1 MERVYAQ
8 DVSKHLDEMVK
19 VQGFVENI
27 RNSKAMAF
35 IVLKDITGKVQ
46 ITLEKE
52 PNPRLAEVVD
62 TITPDSVIT
71 VTGKAV
77 QNEYVKM
84 GGIEILP
91 DDIIVESVAAALPS
105 VRKESRPWSAPALTS
120 GLTTAGLTCARMR
133 IS

>member
-8 DVSKHLDEMVK
+8 EVSQHLEEQVK

-52 PNPRLAEVVD
+52 PNPALAEVVD

-77 QNEYVKM
+77 RNEYVKM

-91 DDIIVESVAAALPS
+91 DGIIVESVAAAL
-105 VRKESRPWSAPALTS
+105 VDKGEYAERTVFCERSAQVA
-120 GLTTAGLTCARMR
+120 
-133 IS
+133 

>member
-8 DVSKHLDEMVK
+8 EVSQHLEEQVK

-52 PNPRLAEVVD
+52 PNPALAEVVD

-71 VTGKAV
+71 VTG
-77 QNEYVKM
+77 
-84 GGIEILP
+84 
-91 DDIIVESVAAALPS
+91 
-105 VRKESRPWSAPALTS
+105 
-120 GLTTAGLTCARMR
+120 
-133 IS
+133 